1 MKGMPKFNDVGN
13 LITKNP
19 KSDKIKELE
28 KEFENVINGNKA
40 FHCKY
45 CDKGWDKKMSNI
57 QHQRWCPKNPN
68 PRTYRKGSVKKKKAK
83 KTKTKPEGEKKPKDR
98 PKKEVILQLGEF
110 TVEDLRRIDKIF
122 GLTDK
127 EIIDYIRGK
136 KS

>member
-1 MKGMPKFNDVGN
+1 MPKFNDTGN

-28 KEFENVINGNKA
+28 KEFENVINGNKV

-45 CDKGWDKKMSNI
+45 CDKGWDKERSNT
-57 QHQRWCPKNPN
+57 QHERWCPKNPN
-68 PRTYRKGSVKKKKAK
+68 PRTYRNKGSKKKKAK
-83 KTKTKPEGEKKPKDR
+83 KPKIKPKLDA
-98 PKKEVILQLGEF
+98 ILQSEEF